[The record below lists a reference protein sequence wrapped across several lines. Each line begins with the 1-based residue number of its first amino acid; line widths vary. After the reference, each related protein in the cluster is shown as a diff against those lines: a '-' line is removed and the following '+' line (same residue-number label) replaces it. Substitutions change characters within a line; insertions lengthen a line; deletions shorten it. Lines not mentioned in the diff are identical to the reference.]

1 MAVRYIVW
9 NMSQNRQEV
18 GAMFPSLS
26 DANTFIDRYKKS
38 GPPRSAGPVPNLV
51 AVQVES

>member
-1 MAVRYIVW
+1 MAVRYIIW
-9 NMSQNRQEV
+9 NRAENRQEV
-18 GAMFPSLS
+18 AAVFPSLS
-26 DANTFIDRYKKS
+26 DANAAIARHRKS